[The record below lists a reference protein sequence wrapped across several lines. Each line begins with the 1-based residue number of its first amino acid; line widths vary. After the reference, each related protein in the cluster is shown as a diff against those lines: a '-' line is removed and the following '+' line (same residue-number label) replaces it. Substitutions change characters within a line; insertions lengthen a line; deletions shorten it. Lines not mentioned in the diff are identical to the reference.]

1 MNPKPQR
8 TRPGDRS
15 AARARRQI
23 AEKYLEVADVIAS
36 EDGAAINVCVGCA
49 ILAGIAAGDAICMA
63 AIGERSAGQ
72 SHTEAA
78 DLLGRVDQNLGK
90 RLRALVALKAPA
102 HYGENLL
109 TASDRSNALRQA
121 TSLVEAARARTA

>member
-49 ILAGIAAGDAICMA
+49 ILAGIAAPIAVTFWSTRDGGVRSKDHYAQVPDAPKA
-63 AIGERSAGQ
+63 DESA
-72 SHTEAA
+72 E
-78 DLLGRVDQNLGK
+78 
-90 RLRALVALKAPA
+90 VA
-102 HYGENLL
+102 
-109 TASDRSNALRQA
+109 Q
-121 TSLVEAARARTA
+121 